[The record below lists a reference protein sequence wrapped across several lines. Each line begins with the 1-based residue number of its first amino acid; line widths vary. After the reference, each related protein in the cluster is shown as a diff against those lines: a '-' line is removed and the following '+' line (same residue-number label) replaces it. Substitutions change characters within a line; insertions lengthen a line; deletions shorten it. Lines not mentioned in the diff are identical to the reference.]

1 MKRTLQ
7 IILQEGE
14 SFEFRCEEKKA
25 PGAEEIAIAGIGEE
39 RNHITES
46 KQNKNTGGIG
56 ERNAGNAQA
65 KAVDSIFEK
74 AVEKIDGKADGTS
87 NSSNTVNTQEDTGSE
102 TTSSLRQKDEKE
114 SGEGDDTWLN
124 FGMAT
129 LGVVV
134 GGVLLSS
141 QGGGNTSDKSQH
153 HEQSKGRN
161 NSIVKIVEVSED
173 DDDHDWVAI
182 SNTTE

>member
-1 MKRTLQ
+1 
-7 IILQEGE
+7 
-14 SFEFRCEEKKA
+14 
-25 PGAEEIAIAGIGEE
+25 
-39 RNHITES
+39 
-46 KQNKNTGGIG
+46 
-56 ERNAGNAQA
+56 
-65 KAVDSIFEK
+65 
-74 AVEKIDGKADGTS
+74 
-87 NSSNTVNTQEDTGSE
+87 VNTQEDTRSE
-102 TTSSLRQKDEKE
+102 STSSLRQKDEKE
-114 SGEGDDTWLN
+114 SGEGDDTWLH

-129 LGVVV
+129 LGIVV

-161 NSIVKIVEVSED
+161 NSMVKIVEVSED